1 MIQLPPVG
9 AETVPACGFFVACVP
24 ICNQGKKL
32 NDKVEKA

>member
-1 MIQLPPVG
+1 MTLLPPVG
-9 AETVPACGFFVACVP
+9 AETVPACGLFVACIL